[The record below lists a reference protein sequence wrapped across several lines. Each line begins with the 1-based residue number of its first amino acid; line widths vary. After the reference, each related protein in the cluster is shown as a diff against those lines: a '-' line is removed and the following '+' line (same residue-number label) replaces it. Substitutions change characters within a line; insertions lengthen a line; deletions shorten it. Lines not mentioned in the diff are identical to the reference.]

1 MSRALLDAITALDGA
16 ERLVAFDNGLRV
28 GYAHLGD
35 QWITFEETPQG
46 GRNQYFHPDAFAA
59 YAYDAFELVRGA
71 VAAGAASRADVARW
85 LSSDQVVPTAGASR
99 GLTVSREAREAT
111 RLLELR
117 GELFV
122 PAAR

>member
-1 MSRALLDAITALDGA
+1 MSRALLDAITALDGG

-59 YAYDAFELVRGA
+59 YNYVCTLGLGDAPF
-71 VAAGAASRADVARW
+71 
-85 LSSDQVVPTAGASR
+85 
-99 GLTVSREAREAT
+99 
-111 RLLELR
+111 RLIE
-117 GELFV
+117 G
-122 PAAR
+122 